1 MVTVSKLPIQNTHF
15 MVSELQSPG
24 IKVRET
30 TAIAIPQKSK
40 ASPWGQDKRN
50 ISGKETMRKK
60 KKKSLSYEFTNSSS
74 QQVKLFSLTKKIA
87 TLSGYGRANNH
98 NFEKAVCKT
107 YLTWAIKITALIS
120 FISEDNV
127 EPHLFQ
133 RMNFTHFYFNIK
145 VKYKLSSAFRKPV
158 LYCPYCIGKLLVVKH
173 FDV

>member
-60 KKKSLSYEFTNSSS
+60 KKNHSHMSLSTVAAS
-74 QQVKLFSLTKKIA
+74 
-87 TLSGYGRANNH
+87 
-98 NFEKAVCKT
+98 
-107 YLTWAIKITALIS
+107 
-120 FISEDNV
+120 
-127 EPHLFQ
+127 
-133 RMNFTHFYFNIK
+133 
-145 VKYKLSSAFRKPV
+145 KLSYF
-158 LYCPYCIGKLLVVKH
+158 L
-173 FDV
+173 